1 MAVAALAS
9 GALCWP
15 AEVGRGRLTELRRRE
30 VGAQVAAAR
39 RRWAARRC
47 GLLLLALA
55 AGIGVLLAGPGGS
68 LAAAMVTGTAIARWR
83 AGRESRAAATAATGL
98 SDALGVLVAELR
110 AGAHPGDAVRAAA
123 DTHTDRPPTVSPM
136 ASPTTFPNVSTDVPT
151 DVVRAL
157 SAVAAAAS
165 LGGDVPAVLRSAGP
179 APLRSWLGRL
189 ADAWSLADRYGIPLA
204 DLLEAVRS
212 DTEHRVRFAAEVQ
225 ARLAGPRATAS
236 VLAGLPLLGL
246 ALGHAV
252 GADPLRVL
260 CETPVGQVLL
270 VIGTGLACAGM
281 QWSARLVSGAVPR

>member
-1 MAVAALAS
+1 MAALAI
-9 GALCWP
+9 GVLCWP
-15 AEVGRGRLTELRRRE
+15 AEVGRSRLTELHRRGLR
-30 VGAQVAAAR
+30 VQVVAAR
-39 RRWAARRC
+39 TSWAARRC

-55 AGIGVLLAGPGGS
+55 AGVGALLAGPGGS
-68 LAAAMVTGTAIARWR
+68 LAAAMVTGTATARWR
-83 AGRESRAAATAATGL
+83 AGRDCRAAAA
-98 SDALGVLVAELR
+98 ALGVLVAELR

-123 DTHTDRPPTVSPM
+123 DTHADVLPTGSPHTPPD
-136 ASPTTFPNVSTDVPT
+136 APT

-165 LGGDVPAVLRSAGP
+165 LGGDVPAVLRGAGP
-179 APLRSWLGRL
+179 AALRSWLGRL

-204 DLLEAVRS
+204 DLLETVRS

-252 GADPLRVL
+252 GAAPLRVL

-281 QWSARLVSGAVPR
+281 QWSARLVSGAVPA